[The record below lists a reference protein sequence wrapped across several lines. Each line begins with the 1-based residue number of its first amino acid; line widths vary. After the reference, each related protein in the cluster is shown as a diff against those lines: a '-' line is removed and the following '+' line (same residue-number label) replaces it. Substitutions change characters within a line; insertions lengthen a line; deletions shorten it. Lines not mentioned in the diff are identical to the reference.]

1 MSHLTREKDL
11 TKKKPKHILLA
22 NIKKAKE
29 ILKTQ
34 ERLNLF
40 PDYVKHIKQDIKIM
54 QNKLKE
60 VK

>member
-1 MSHLTREKDL
+1 MKI
-11 TKKKPKHILLA
+11 KKTKHILLS

-40 PDYVKHIKQDIKIM
+40 PDYVKNIKQDIKIM
-54 QNKLKE
+54 KNQLKE
-60 VK
+60 VE

>member
-1 MSHLTREKDL
+1 MEI
-11 TKKKPKHILLA
+11 KKPKHILLA

-40 PDYVKHIKQDIKIM
+40 PDYVKGIKEDIKKM
-54 QNKLKE
+54 ETQLKE
-60 VK
+60 VN